1 MMMFQFNTDEMS
13 DLLVPHAVDE
23 KWYVLHSEEWGVF
36 LGLVRTPSGV
46 QGMWSRHGEVA
57 SPAALCGPLSWIHFI
72 QQALTEANGLPP
84 TGELSA
90 LQVDPDITQHAPN
103 LYCSPD
109 YLHDKWGVGP
119 WIHFGSAT
127 YSALPS

>member
-1 MMMFQFNTDEMS
+1 LTSSAIVGWQADAS
-13 DLLVPHAVDE
+13 IR
-23 KWYVLHSEEWGVF
+23 S
-36 LGLVRTPSGV
+36 GLP
-46 QGMWSRHGEVA
+46 
-57 SPAALCGPLSWIHFI
+57 PAALCGPLSWIHFI

-109 YLHDKWGVGP
+109 YLHDKWGVGR

>member
-13 DLLVPHAVDE
+13 DLLVPHAVNE

-36 LGLVRTPSGV
+36 LGLVRTPNGV

-72 QQALTEANGLPP
+72 QQALTEAIGVHDQPKVLHIPYSTDWSRGGPRTLTHTP
-84 TGELSA
+84 T
-90 LQVDPDITQHAPN
+90 I
-103 LYCSPD
+103 CR
-109 YLHDKWGVGP
+109 
-119 WIHFGSAT
+119 AT
-127 YSALPS
+127 